1 MNEITFKKIKNQ
13 VNFQKI
19 LTRKKSRAISKTI
32 PRKFS
37 VLYHDERCMVGEGV
51 LHECVL
57 SDKVSSILVLVRKS
71 CGYEH
76 YKINEIIINDFK
88 NLSGQGTDSTEK
100 GFYMWARVKGK
111 TENELSKLAFKKVY
125 NFRPGYMHPIPGL
138 KNTLSMYNYI
148 KIFYP
153 LMKVFTPNSV
163 SKLGELGQARIKSI
177 VHIYPNITI
186 EVIDILKLAKS

>member
-1 MNEITFKKIKNQ
+1 
-13 VNFQKI
+13 
-19 LTRKKSRAISKTI
+19 
-32 PRKFS
+32 
-37 VLYHDERCMVGEGV
+37 MVGEGV

-71 CGYEH
+71 YGYEH
-76 YKINEIIINDFK
+76 YKINEIIINDFM
-88 NLSGQGTDSTEK
+88 NLSGQGTDSIEK

-125 NFRPGYMHPIPGL
+125 NFRPGYMHPTPGL

-148 KIFYP
+148 KMFYP

-163 SKLGELGQARIKSI
+163 SKLGELGQAMIKS
-177 VHIYPNITI
+177 VLQNYPNSTI
-186 EVIDILKLAKS
+186 EMADILKLAKS